1 MLGSNRQEC
10 TEARKVELDF
20 FWKHRLMVIFLN
32 VQQAVEEK
40 YRLCDETLSKL
51 LEWIAVVEERLA
63 NQEAVK
69 EDIDELRN
77 QINIL
82 KVRLLKSSF
91 NLKMY

>member
-1 MLGSNRQEC
+1 M
-10 TEARKVELDF
+10 
-20 FWKHRLMVIFLN
+20 
-32 VQQAVEEK
+32 EEK

-91 NLKMY
+91 SLKIYWISKLYQDHRGIIIICVKTVVNCYVYLYI

>member
-1 MLGSNRQEC
+1 M
-10 TEARKVELDF
+10 
-20 FWKHRLMVIFLN
+20 
-32 VQQAVEEK
+32 EEK

-91 NLKMY
+91 NL

>member
-1 MLGSNRQEC
+1 M
-10 TEARKVELDF
+10 
-20 FWKHRLMVIFLN
+20 
-32 VQQAVEEK
+32 EEK

-69 EDIDELRN
+69 EDMDELRN

-82 KVRLLKSSF
+82 KVRMVITYPNTAVEKTVA
-91 NLKMY
+91 MC

>member
-1 MLGSNRQEC
+1 M
-10 TEARKVELDF
+10 
-20 FWKHRLMVIFLN
+20 
-32 VQQAVEEK
+32 EEK

-69 EDIDELRN
+69 EDLDDLRN

-82 KVRLLKSSF
+82 KVSFCHHLLYKTYKSSKQLYRIRNKF
-91 NLKMY
+91 QLLIVRWRHKHNVNTT

>member
-1 MLGSNRQEC
+1 M
-10 TEARKVELDF
+10 
-20 FWKHRLMVIFLN
+20 
-32 VQQAVEEK
+32 EEK

-69 EDIDELRN
+69 EDMDELRN

-82 KVRLLKSSF
+82 KVRILM
-91 NLKMY
+91 NLTKYCGGKIRNNVLGIFKNLHLFIDISIN

>member
-1 MLGSNRQEC
+1 M
-10 TEARKVELDF
+10 
-20 FWKHRLMVIFLN
+20 
-32 VQQAVEEK
+32 EEK

-69 EDIDELRN
+69 EDMDELRN

-82 KVRLLKSSF
+82 KVRMVITYPNTAVEKSVI
-91 NLKMY
+91 MC

>member
-1 MLGSNRQEC
+1 M
-10 TEARKVELDF
+10 
-20 FWKHRLMVIFLN
+20 
-32 VQQAVEEK
+32 EEK

-69 EDIDELRN
+69 EDMDELRN

-82 KVRLLKSSF
+82 KVE
-91 NLKMY
+91 Y

>member
-1 MLGSNRQEC
+1 M
-10 TEARKVELDF
+10 
-20 FWKHRLMVIFLN
+20 

-51 LEWIAVVEERLA
+51 LEWITSVEDKLA

-69 EDIDELRN
+69 EDMDELRN

-82 KVRLLKSSF
+82 KVTYIICIIHVWALF
-91 NLKMY
+91 NFLNILGIY